1 MKIVGRN
8 ILEDF
13 KGKYADVCSQVDSW
27 CAEAITAS
35 WSKPTDIK
43 QRYATASLLANNH
56 VVFNLKG
63 NKYRLLTQ
71 VSYKNQI
78 ILIKK
83 VGTHNEYMKWKI
95 N

>member
-1 MKIVGRN
+1 MIIVGRN

-13 KGKYADVCSQVDSW
+13 KKKHVDVCSQADSW
-27 CAEAITAS
+27 CAEANAAS
-35 WSKPTDIK
+35 WSKPSDIK
-43 QRYATASLLANNH
+43 QRYATASLLADNH

-71 VSYKNQI
+71 VNYKNQI

-83 VGTHNEYMKWKI
+83 VDTHNKYMKWKL